1 MDSNMVLIMIDECG
15 EEQELER
22 FTLRLDLDN
31 DELEIW
37 ESRKISKAAEEYP
50 EARGFYFEDRRG
62 WSTAIMRDIREW
74 F

>member
-1 MDSNMVLIMIDECG
+1 MESNMVLIMIDECG
-15 EEQELER
+15 DEQELER
-22 FTLRLDLDN
+22 FTLRLELDD

-50 EARGFYFEDRRG
+50 EARGFYFEDRRR
-62 WSTAIMRDIREW
+62 WSAAIMRDLREW